1 MANSSKEEKARKE
14 QSQKLKEN
22 SMPVKKKHPGVQ
34 FGPGNQAAKGHGRPP
49 MRAEEKGLAL
59 ANRTHIKRIMNEYLS
74 WTIEEIEDHLET
86 AKLPIIDMA
95 ILKALKNGFNSGSL
109 STIDWCFDHVLGK
122 ESVKTDINLNGNID
136 TGIDLKKLP
145 MEDLLKLKEIAQRAN
160 DKNK

>member
-14 QSQKLKEN
+14 QSKKLKEN

-86 AKLPIIDMA
+86 AKLP
-95 ILKALKNGFNSGSL
+95 
-109 STIDWCFDHVLGK
+109 K

-145 MEDLLKLKEIAQRAN
+145 MEDLLKLKEIAQRAK